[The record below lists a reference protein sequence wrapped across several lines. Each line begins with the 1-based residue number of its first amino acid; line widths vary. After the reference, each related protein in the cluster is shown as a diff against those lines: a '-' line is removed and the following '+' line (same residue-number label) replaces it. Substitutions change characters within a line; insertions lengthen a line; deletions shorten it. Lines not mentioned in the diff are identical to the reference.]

1 MRRLA
6 LFLAACAVAIVTVS
20 PSASSILSGS
30 SKEPS
35 QNDGPRLVAIGDV
48 HGGLQNFTAILK
60 KAGLIDN
67 QQRWAGGKTI
77 FVQTGDLTD
86 RGAGMKGVLDL
97 MMALEGQAKSA
108 GGRVHALL
116 GNHEVMNMVGETRD
130 GSPEIFASFGGEAA
144 TREAFGPQGSYGKW
158 LRSKQVIAEVDDT
171 VFMHAGVDPT
181 FSDSSLNEINQRVR
195 REINQWD
202 EGVKYLVDQKLVPAS
217 PKFLDAVEAAR
228 KEQEKLLSG
237 ATRNEPDVQRTAAL
251 LNPLVNVGFS
261 ALFAPNGPL
270 WFRGFATWTD
280 DEGDAKLSE
289 ILKKFK
295 AKRFVTGHTPQ
306 ADGRIKERF
315 AGKLFLIDTGMLGAP
330 FFSKGEPSALELT
343 SNGVRQLYLN

>member
-1 MRRLA
+1 MMRRLA
-6 LFLAACAVAIVTVS
+6 LFLAACAAAIVTVS
-20 PSASSILSGS
+20 SSASSILSGS
-30 SKEPS
+30 SEQPPP
-35 QNDGPRLVAIGDV
+35 DGPRLVAIGDV
-48 HGGLQNFTAILK
+48 HGGLENFTAILK
-60 KAGLIDN
+60 RAGLIDD
-67 QQRWAGGKTI
+67 QQRWAAGKTI

-86 RGAGMKGVLDL
+86 RGAGMKAVLDL

-144 TREAFGPQGSYGKW
+144 TREAFGPQGRYGKW
-158 LRSKQVIAEVDDT
+158 LRSKPVIADVDDT
-171 VFMHAGVDPT
+171 VFMHAGVDPA

-195 REINQWD
+195 REINEWD
-202 EGVKYLVDQKLVPAS
+202 EGLKYLVDQKLVSAA

-280 DEGDAKLSE
+280 DDGDAKLSE
-289 ILKKFK
+289 ILKRFK

-330 FFSKGEPSALELT
+330 FFSKGQPSALEIT
-343 SNGVRQLYLN
+343 PAGVKTLYLN